1 MDPGDLDLLDL
12 KHPGQYYIDGSL
24 AFGFTHESRFFPEI
38 LRCNPLYHETNGFPD
53 LHNYIYNLIYT

>member
-24 AFGFTHESRFFPEI
+24 AFGFFPEI

-53 LHNYIYNLIYT
+53 LHNYIDDLIYT